1 MMNTKAT
8 LLALIL
14 CLPGPA
20 LAAEGAPPGRGATLR
35 ISGTGAG
42 LGAIHLVAEA
52 FSRAH
57 GNIRIEVLPSL
68 GSGGAIQAVEGGAL
82 DVGIAARPLE
92 PKELARGLAQ
102 RSFGR
107 TPLVLAVGPG
117 TDATGITPGELARM
131 YRGEL
136 LSWPNGERVRVVL
149 RPRVDADT
157 CALRAASAELAA
169 AIDVALERPGMLMAR
184 TNQECTAMLARTPGS
199 IGPATLAQLRTEPS
213 SLGKLAWNGVQP
225 TLENLDS
232 GAYPL
237 SHVLSV
243 VVRARPS
250 PEVLRFLAFLRTPEA
265 AAILRGAGTLPL
277 PFQPLE

>member
-1 MMNTKAT
+1 MTNTKAT
-8 LLALIL
+8 LLALVL
-14 CLPGPA
+14 GLPGAA
-20 LAAEGAPPGRGATLR
+20 LAAGGASAGPGTTLR

-42 LGAIHLVAEA
+42 LGAIRLVADA
-52 FSRAH
+52 FSRVQ
-57 GNIRIEVLPSL
+57 GDVRIEILPSL
-68 GSGGAIQAVEGGAL
+68 GSGGAIQAVEVGAL

-117 TDATGITPGELARM
+117 TEASGITPGELARM

-149 RPRVDADT
+149 RPRADT
-157 CALRAASAELAA
+157 DTSALRAASPELAA

-184 TNQECTAMLARTPGS
+184 TNQECATMLARTPGS
-199 IGPATLAQLRTEPS
+199 IGPTTLAQLRTEAT

-225 TLENLDS
+225 TLENLES

-237 SHVLSV
+237 AHVLSV

-250 PEVLRFLAFLRTPEA
+250 PEVLRFLAFLRSPDA

-277 PFQPLE
+277 PFPPLE